1 MLNGLFDVGGGGVL
15 AVFAIVVIV
24 VLLVLYASRRYQVAG
39 PNEALI
45 IAGAQGAKIRQPSG
59 EVAALTD
66 SGNRVVVGAGALVIP
81 IKHRAFRLSL
91 QTYPSAINLDDGV
104 TAQGIRVRVNA
115 TAVFKIGRQP
125 TQIRAAAERFLG
137 QEDQIEPTV
146 QQVLIGSLRS
156 IVGKLTIDA
165 LVKERQTLI
174 DLVFLEAKKEL
185 EPLGIDLDILNIQDI
200 TDEGFAGQ
208 ESYIAQ
214 LGKQSYQTVRQNAE
228 VATAQAEQKI
238 IEARRAQ
245 QLTAADAK
253 AQTDAAERRAAQA
266 GPLADAEAAQAV
278 TRRQT
283 ELAELEAV
291 RREKELLATQIKTAQ
306 AEATAAVARAQGAK
320 SATIAAAQGEAERV
334 RIEGQAAADAIYA
347 RGEAEAEALSLR
359 AEAYRQFNEAAI
371 VSAILERLPDIV
383 RAAAEPISGDRV
395 ADDPLDRRR
404 VGGRPDRHEHRR
416 PGERGRPVADR
427 DRPAFGGRLG
437 DDQRR
442 RGVDGRRGCD
452 WPPTS
457 ARAGRPAPR
466 RRPRSRPMRR
476 RQPRPRPR
484 RPPTPKRPRWLR
496 TRRPGPRRRHAPT
509 RRMRRPP
516 PRSPMSRLP
525 PPASPRAS
533 RRPRPPRRPPTA
545 PAPPAATTQA
555 SAATEPTRSSA
566 ARSTAALD
574 AAVTRLGFDDELQ
587 RMARLA
593 SGIPGIERLGNRKVA
608 DFAESHD
615 APTIVRQLFTS
626 LPGGAPGPDRVADPR
641 RLHAEVRGADWLTA
655 VMGPFWLT
663 GIVLFG
669 ATMALGLLT
678 SSVRPLGTPEAAAP
692 ARSLF
697 VIHAAYIEGI
707 GILGVVVG
715 LLAITN
721 GLPAAPI
728 VVAGPAVVGAGVG
741 LGIVLARRRS
751 LEPTTT
757 TIGAMFIV
765 GLAVLGI
772 VVAILGRTLAV
783 QRTVEVL
790 DWPFIVGGLV
800 AAAAALEIGRSGG
813 IAVGNTIGADAD
825 AAALIR
831 ERQIRRCFWA
841 ELAALVA
848 LGGAITTL
856 LLG

>member
-383 RAAAEPISGDRV
+383 RAAAEPISAIESLTILSTDGASEVVRTATNTV
-395 ADDPLDRRR
+395 AQASAVVQSLTGIDLRSAVDSAMTNVGEASKGGVAAMASDVRARRTAR
-404 VGGRPDRHEHRR
+404 AEKAAALA
-416 PGERGRPVADR
+416 ADEAEAAETEAKAAADAEAATMAADSETR
-427 DRPAFGGRLG
+427 AKA
-437 DDQRR
+437 
-442 RGVDGRRGCD
+442 
-452 WPPTS
+452 S
-457 ARAGRPAPR
+457 ARADAADAAAAAKK
-466 RRPRSRPMRR
+466 SDE
-476 RQPRPRPR
+476 
-484 RPPTPKRPRWLR
+484 
-496 TRRPGPRRRHAPT
+496 
-509 RRMRRPP
+509 
-516 PRSPMSRLP
+516 
-525 PPASPRAS
+525 PPAAPGKPAS
-533 RRPRPPRRPPTA
+533 QPAAAAAPPAATA
-545 PAPPAATTQA
+545 PAPPAAATQA
-555 SAATEPTRSSA
+555 SSATEPTRSSA

-593 SGIPGIERLGNRKVA
+593 SGIPGIERLSNRKVA

-626 LPGGAPGPDRVADPR
+626 LP
-641 RLHAEVRGADWLTA
+641 
-655 VMGPFWLT
+655 
-663 GIVLFG
+663 
-669 ATMALGLLT
+669 
-678 SSVRPLGTPEAAAP
+678 
-692 ARSLF
+692 
-697 VIHAAYIEGI
+697 
-707 GILGVVVG
+707 
-715 LLAITN
+715 
-721 GLPAAPI
+721 
-728 VVAGPAVVGAGVG
+728 
-741 LGIVLARRRS
+741 
-751 LEPTTT
+751 
-757 TIGAMFIV
+757 
-765 GLAVLGI
+765 
-772 VVAILGRTLAV
+772 
-783 QRTVEVL
+783 
-790 DWPFIVGGLV
+790 
-800 AAAAALEIGRSGG
+800 
-813 IAVGNTIGADAD
+813 
-825 AAALIR
+825 
-831 ERQIRRCFWA
+831 A
-841 ELAALVA
+841 ELQGPIGSLT
-848 LGGAITTL
+848 LGDFMRKYGARA
-856 LLG
+856 G